1 MTIVKVQTLL
11 WICYFLFCVNF
22 NTTCECLIVLSICQ
36 WLRSWLPSCRAA
48 VRCQCQ
54 PSLCKVRQWMT
65 DPNQVGYIYAPV
77 RGLSKTYFSLHFFL
91 DKIFLCFSCFI
102 SYLFICVVVNCA
114 HYVDASISLSLKHE
128 EWVTLGLVIQGRYWR
143 CCSGRLGLESRTP
156 ASRFSIA
163 RREDRLGLQDAS
175 STALAVR

>member
-1 MTIVKVQTLL
+1 MCCQSASDFDRGCRHAVQPWGANVSRASAKSDNEWQTLIRL
-11 WICYFLFCVNF
+11 V
-22 NTTCECLIVLSICQ
+22 T
-36 WLRSWLPSCRAA
+36 
-48 VRCQCQ
+48 
-54 PSLCKVRQWMT
+54 
-65 DPNQVGYIYAPV
+65 YAPV